1 MNVAATKKASLI
13 ELLFQKQV
21 SETISV
27 MLAWEEI
34 LKEIL
39 VKDATYIPEMLE
51 L

>member
-27 MLAWEEI
+27 MLAWEAECTDC
-34 LKEIL
+34 LTTLNKPST
-39 VKDATYIPEMLE
+39 APQH
-51 L
+51 